1 MALTASLRGVNE
13 LAPEDMDGMYALMTS
28 HYQHVHRDVFEHDL
42 AGKDAV
48 ILLHEVGTSQLRGF
62 STQVCFDHEDLRIL
76 FSGDTII
83 HPDHWGGMQ
92 LPVMFGRMMQA
103 LKREEPH
110 RRLFWM
116 LISKGFRTYRFLP
129 VFFHQFYP
137 HVDRPTPAWE
147 QSLMD
152 SLGQLR
158 FANGYDPAAGLI
170 RGGEGAQSLRND
182 LAEDRCHQTKP
193 DPHIEFFFETNPRH
207 AQGDELL
214 CLAEFD
220 DANLKPF
227 ILRQLNRDRVEIP
240 FRGRAQRGPPA
251 RPKNPWRAALRAAE
265 TP

>member
-13 LAPEDMDGMYALMTS
+13 LAPADMDGMYALMTS

-48 ILLHEVGTSQLRGF
+48 ILLHEVETSQLRGF

-158 FANGYDPAAGLI
+158 FANGYDPAEVFYLGESVLLSEYCG
-170 RGGEGAQSLRND
+170 RGIGVRFFEQREAHARALASD
-182 LAEDRCHQTKP
+182 LASPFGPLRW
-193 DPHIEFFFETNPRH
+193 FAFEEH
-207 AQGDELL
+207 
-214 CLAEFD
+214 
-220 DANLKPF
+220 
-227 ILRQLNRDRVEIP
+227 RQEHSRAMRLPVQQKRRASRQVRWYEI
-240 FRGRAQRGPPA
+240 
-251 RPKNPWRAALRAAE
+251 
-265 TP
+265 